1 MPQRFTNLKTVSV
14 EGPSMH
20 DRGDILSFLRDV
32 TMVRDVTSL
41 RDVSLSGVTVDEL
54 FATRP
59 NQVDAR

>member
-1 MPQRFTNLKTVSV
+1 
-14 EGPSMH
+14 MH